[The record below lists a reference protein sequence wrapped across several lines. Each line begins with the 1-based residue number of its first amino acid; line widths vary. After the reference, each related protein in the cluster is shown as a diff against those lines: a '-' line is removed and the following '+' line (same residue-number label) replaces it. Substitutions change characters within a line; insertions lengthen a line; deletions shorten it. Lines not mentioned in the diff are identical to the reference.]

1 MKKLEL
7 TWYGKEEKIAVEP
20 RLLIENKK
28 LSNTEYDENTENI
41 LIHGD
46 NLLAL
51 KALEKKY
58 AGKIK
63 CIYIDPPYNT
73 GSAFKYFDDNLEHS
87 IWLSLMKERLLLLR
101 TLLSEDGILFI
112 SIDDDEL
119 HYLKVLCDE
128 IFGRKNYCGS
138 FVWEKKKKPSFL
150 SNMGSIIEY
159 ILSYSKNKEMS
170 PPFIYGTTT
179 KGKKYPVN
187 NAGNGIR
194 TIIFPP
200 KSVKFN
206 MKDQI
211 VTAQDMSGGNII
223 TKLLKDV
230 EIKEGLNI
238 NPLVLEGEW
247 RYSQETIDELIKN
260 QEEFSISKIPFRP
273 NHIKVGGEAKKM
285 KNLLS
290 IAHYDMSTN
299 EDATNESEV
308 LFGYSNSFD
317 NPKPEKLI
325 QVLIGA
331 VTQENDLILDSFLG
345 SGTTIA
351 VAHKMKR
358 RWIGIEMGDH
368 AYTHCKFRLDKVIDG
383 SDKGGITESV
393 KWNAGGGYR
402 FYELAPTLI
411 NIDSF
416 GEPIINP
423 EYSAEMLASAVAL
436 HEGFEFYPSDE
447 YFWKQSKGNEKS
459 FLFVTTRHLDINY
472 LIGIHESMEEDEYLI
487 IACKSYDKN
496 IQNQFSNIKVKKIP
510 QMLLEKCEFGR
521 EHYNLNIV
529 TPPIIDTE
537 EEEA

>member
-1 MKKLEL
+1 
-7 TWYGKEEKIAVEP
+7 
-20 RLLIENKK
+20 
-28 LSNTEYDENTENI
+28 
-41 LIHGD
+41 
-46 NLLAL
+46 
-51 KALEKKY
+51 
-58 AGKIK
+58 
-63 CIYIDPPYNT
+63 
-73 GSAFKYFDDNLEHS
+73 
-87 IWLSLMKERLLLLR
+87 
-101 TLLSEDGILFI
+101 
-112 SIDDDEL
+112 
-119 HYLKVLCDE
+119 
-128 IFGRKNYCGS
+128 
-138 FVWEKKKKPSFL
+138 
-150 SNMGSIIEY
+150 
-159 ILSYSKNKEMS
+159 
-170 PPFIYGTTT
+170 
-179 KGKKYPVN
+179 
-187 NAGNGIR
+187 
-194 TIIFPP
+194 
-200 KSVKFN
+200 
-206 MKDQI
+206 
-211 VTAQDMSGGNII
+211 
-223 TKLLKDV
+223 
-230 EIKEGLNI
+230 
-238 NPLVLEGEW
+238 
-247 RYSQETIDELIKN
+247 
-260 QEEFSISKIPFRP
+260 
-273 NHIKVGGEAKKM
+273 M